1 MKFILPILLSILI
14 FSSSA
19 ASAYDKAKVFL
30 VVNSKS
36 PDSLKIA
43 EYYCGVRNID
53 KSNII
58 TVSVDDKPELTRLE
72 YQKYVANPII
82 ENLIGRKAVSA
93 SVLSRDSSDER
104 PQYVFLSHRLKARL
118 LLSTTR

>member
-58 TVSVDDKPELTRLE
+58 TVSVDDKPD
-72 YQKYVANPII
+72 
-82 ENLIGRKAVSA
+82 
-93 SVLSRDSSDER
+93 RD
-104 PQYVFLSHRLKARL
+104 LN
-118 LLSTTR
+118 